1 MWLAREGSRKVSYG
15 AQKEQKYFAQTE
27 ICSTVQCSFVCNVV
41 QVFRETPIVRLQ
53 LQSWSSAHVRVCR
66 APQSDDI
73 LPIFSGMAAPPSSNI
88 VPAVQHPLAL
98 PFVTKDGFLFRRLA
112 VADYDSN
119 YMQLLQQLTKA
130 PLVPRETFEA
140 FVVAADACTA
150 GHLVCVAEAP
160 VSVDA
165 TATATPPLSADAQ
178 PPPSLATGTTLAA
191 TATLLVERKLIRGGA
206 SVGHIED
213 VVVDAQF
220 RGKGLGRRLIDA
232 LTDEARRRGCYKVIL
247 DCAESNVA
255 FYERCGYATKELQM
269 VRYF

>member
-1 MWLAREGSRKVSYG
+1 
-15 AQKEQKYFAQTE
+15 
-27 ICSTVQCSFVCNVV
+27 
-41 QVFRETPIVRLQ
+41 
-53 LQSWSSAHVRVCR
+53 
-66 APQSDDI
+66 
-73 LPIFSGMAAPPSSNI
+73 MATPPSSDT
-88 VPAVQHPLAL
+88 VPAVQPAVAI
-98 PFVTKDGFLFRRLA
+98 PFVTQDGFVFRRLA

-130 PLVPRETFEA
+130 PPVPRATFEA
-140 FVVAADACTA
+140 FVIAAGACTA

-160 VSVDA
+160 VSADA
-165 TATATPPLSADAQ
+165 APTATPLSSTDA
-178 PPPSLATGTTLAA
+178 PRPPSLPSGTTLAA

-213 VVVDAQF
+213 VVVDARF
-220 RGKGLGRRLIDA
+220 RGKGLGRRMMDA

-247 DCAESNVA
+247 DCAESNVP